1 MIIFD
6 PKTGRFKDKETGN
19 FRSDISGL
27 LSSSGRRTFKEWGN
41 EKTLEM
47 YRKSLGK
54 KYHTEPIEKPRQKTV
69 IIKGKVA
76 RGKRRSKKFEPTT
89 IRNYQDYID
98 DWLDDFEF
106 VLEEEDTD
114 LETP

>member
-1 MIIFD
+1 MITFD
-6 PKTGRFKDKETGN
+6 PKTGRFRDEKG

-27 LSSSGRRTFKEWGN
+27 LSSSGRRTFKQWGN
-41 EKTLEM
+41 NKTLEM

-54 KYHTEPIEKPRQKTV
+54 KYYKEGEREPDRKKTV
-69 IIKGKVA
+69 IIRGKVA
-76 RGKRRSKKFEPTT
+76 EGKRRKKEFEPTD
-89 IRNYQDYID
+89 IKNYQDYID

-106 VLEEEDTD
+106 VLEEDDTD